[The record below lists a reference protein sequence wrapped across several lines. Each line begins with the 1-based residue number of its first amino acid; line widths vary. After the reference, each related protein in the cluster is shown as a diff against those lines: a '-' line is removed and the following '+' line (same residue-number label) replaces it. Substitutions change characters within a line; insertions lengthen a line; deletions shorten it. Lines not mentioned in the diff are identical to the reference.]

1 MPFSLDGDLITISDT
16 SDLNL
21 AKQRYRLLKITIFS
35 ELFAVLY
42 KASELL

>member
-1 MPFSLDGDLITISDT
+1 MIVRLSLDGDLITISDT

-35 ELFAVLY
+35 ELFVTTFDHS
-42 KASELL
+42 K